1 MPLDRARHEL
11 VRLVHRGLDL
21 AAYFEAADQIL
32 ARTLSLDA
40 RCLLTLDPATL
51 LPTSH
56 FAREVGEVTL
66 MDLVGNEFLEDDVNK
81 IAVLAR
87 ATPPVA
93 TLLKVTHG
101 HPEQSARYVKVLAPN
116 GYANG
121 DELRAVFRVGESAW
135 GCAMLHRRNGA
146 FDDREVAF
154 IVEVGGHLAEGIRRA
169 IVVTALASSASYD
182 PPGLILL
189 RGDNLL
195 ESLTPAAKRWVS
207 EILDPTDLANG
218 LPLVVLSVAQQAR
231 LTMAGHSDDVAR
243 ARVPCR
249 SGGWLLLDAAGTDN
263 DPAGRVSVIIQPARS
278 PEIATL
284 ITEAY
289 GLTKRERDVTRLV
302 LCGFST
308 REIGDELDLSPYT
321 VQDHLKSVFEKVGVA
336 SRREL
341 VAQLFLQ
348 HYAPR
353 LDGRSRVGPSGWFV
367 EDSVGARL
375 VQ

>member
-1 MPLDRARHEL
+1 
-11 VRLVHRGLDL
+11 
-21 AAYFEAADQIL
+21 
-32 ARTLSLDA
+32 
-40 RCLLTLDPATL
+40 
-51 LPTSH
+51 
-56 FAREVGEVTL
+56 
-66 MDLVGNEFLEDDVNK
+66 
-81 IAVLAR
+81 
-87 ATPPVA
+87 
-93 TLLKVTHG
+93 
-101 HPEQSARYVKVLAPN
+101 
-116 GYANG
+116 
-121 DELRAVFRVGESAW
+121 
-135 GCAMLHRRNGA
+135 MLHRRNGA
-146 FDDREVAF
+146 LDDREVAF
-154 IVEVGGHLAEGIRRA
+154 IGELCGHMAEGIRRA
-169 IVVTALASSASYD
+169 IVVTALASSAGYD
-182 PPGLILL
+182 PPALILL
-189 RGDNLL
+189 RGDNSL

-207 EILDPTDLANG
+207 EILDPTDLAR
-218 LPLVVLSVAQQAR
+218 LPLVVLSIAQQAR

-249 SGGWLLLDAAGTDN
+249 SGGWLLLDAAGTDG

-278 PEIATL
+278 PETATL

-289 GLTKRERDVTRLV
+289 GLTKRERDVTRLE

-348 HYAPR
+348 HHAPR
-353 LDGRSRVGPSGWFV
+353 LDSRSRVGPTGWFV